1 MSNCAAPTDQNR
13 SFQAENHQLRT
24 LQVVDLASQFESPDL
39 LASIH
44 ELIRQLQRPAVA
56 AEHELWTSQDI
67 AAYLK
72 LSAYT
77 VERRVVVQPGFP
89 SSVQPCATGAKAA
102 KRWFAGEVITWLRQ
116 HRARLPAA
124 RRSRQTA

>member
-1 MSNCAAPTDQNR
+1 MSADMPMET
-13 SFQAENHQLRT
+13 
-24 LQVVDLASQFESPDL
+24 PDL
-39 LASIH
+39 LSSIH

-56 AEHELWTSQDI
+56 AEHELWTAQDI

-89 SSVQPCATGAKAA
+89 TSVQPCATGLKAA
-102 KRWFAGEVITWLRQ
+102 KRWFAVEVITWLRQ
-116 HRARLPAA
+116 HRARLPAT
-124 RRSRQTA
+124 RRARQTA

>member
-1 MSNCAAPTDQNR
+1 MPG
-13 SFQAENHQLRT
+13 E
-24 LQVVDLASQFESPDL
+24 LQPGTVDLISSL
-39 LASIH
+39 H
-44 ELIRQLQRPAVA
+44 ELIRQLQRPAIA

-72 LSAYT
+72 LSADT
-77 VERRVVVQPGFP
+77 VERRVVVQPSFP
-89 SSVQPCATGAKAA
+89 TSVQPCATGVKAA

-116 HRARLPAA
+116 HRARLPVA

>member
-1 MSNCAAPTDQNR
+1 MPGNLPTAP
-13 SFQAENHQLRT
+13 
-24 LQVVDLASQFESPDL
+24 VDLL
-39 LASIH
+39 NSIH

-72 LSAYT
+72 LSACT
-77 VERRVVVQPGFP
+77 VERRVVIQPGFP
-89 SSVQPCATGAKAA
+89 HSVQPCATGTKAA

-116 HRARLPAA
+116 HRARLPTA
-124 RRSRQTA
+124 RRSKQLA

>member
-1 MSNCAAPTDQNR
+1 MTD
-13 SFQAENHQLRT
+13 
-24 LQVVDLASQFESPDL
+24 PDL
-39 LASIH
+39 LTSLH

-56 AEHELWTSQDI
+56 SEHELWTSQDI
-67 AAYLK
+67 ASYLK

-89 SSVQPCATGAKAA
+89 TSVQPCATGVKAA

-124 RRSRQTA
+124 RRSRQLA

>member
-1 MSNCAAPTDQNR
+1 MSGESLTAP
-13 SFQAENHQLRT
+13 A
-24 LQVVDLASQFESPDL
+24 DL
-39 LASIH
+39 LSSIQ

-89 SSVQPCATGAKAA
+89 KSVQPCATGAKAA

-116 HRARLPAA
+116 HRARLPVA
-124 RRSRQTA
+124 RRSRELA

>member
-1 MSNCAAPTDQNR
+1 MPV
-13 SFQAENHQLRT
+13 E
-24 LQVVDLASQFESPDL
+24 LQEGVPDL
-39 LASIH
+39 VGSIQ

-56 AEHELWTSQDI
+56 AEDLLWTSQDV

-89 SSVQPCATGAKAA
+89 GSVQPCATGAKAA
-102 KRWFAGEVITWLRQ
+102 KRWFAGEVVTWVRQ
-116 HRARLPAA
+116 HRARLPAP
-124 RRSRQTA
+124 RRSRHTA

>member
-1 MSNCAAPTDQNR
+1 MSGELPTAP
-13 SFQAENHQLRT
+13 
-24 LQVVDLASQFESPDL
+24 VDLLS
-39 LASIH
+39 SIH
-44 ELIRQLQRPAVA
+44 ELIRQLQRPTVA
-56 AEHELWTSQDI
+56 AEHELWTAQDI

-89 SSVQPCATGAKAA
+89 KSVQPCATGAKAA

-116 HRARLPAA
+116 HRARLPVA
-124 RRSRQTA
+124 RRSRELA

>member
-1 MSNCAAPTDQNR
+1 MSGELQTAP
-13 SFQAENHQLRT
+13 
-24 LQVVDLASQFESPDL
+24 VDLLS
-39 LASIH
+39 SIH
-44 ELIRQLQRPAVA
+44 ELIRQLQRPTVA
-56 AEHELWTSQDI
+56 AEHELWTAQDI

-89 SSVQPCATGAKAA
+89 KSVQPCATGAKAA

-116 HRARLPAA
+116 HRARLPVP
-124 RRSRQTA
+124 RRSRELA

>member
-1 MSNCAAPTDQNR
+1 MSGESLTAP
-13 SFQAENHQLRT
+13 A
-24 LQVVDLASQFESPDL
+24 DL
-39 LASIH
+39 LSSIQ

-72 LSAYT
+72 LSTYT

-89 SSVQPCATGAKAA
+89 KSVQPCATGAKAA

-116 HRARLPAA
+116 HRAKLPVA
-124 RRSRQTA
+124 RRSRELA